1 LAEGVHTFEVDGCV
15 LSYHV
20 HGTGPVC
27 VAHPGG
33 PGIFWGYLRAP
44 ELEQRLTM
52 VYLEPAGTG
61 GSDRLA
67 GHPHGY
73 TRARYSRHLAAL
85 IDHLQVPRVHLLG
98 HSHGGFVAQY
108 HALHRPEQ
116 LAGVVLYDSAPVNG
130 PGLGAEAM
138 RAIGEFAARHAGKPG
153 LESALGA
160 FQEIPGISDDES
172 HVRVARA
179 VLPVYLADYWADDR
193 RWALMQSALE
203 TTYISG
209 LGEHGEPDVVDDRAA
224 LSALKVPTLVV
235 VGRFDVMCGMRWGE
249 ELHRLIPGS
258 QLLVLEHSGHFGHLE
273 EPGQFA
279 REVAAFVTATATAA
293 TADA

>member
-1 LAEGVHTFEVDGCV
+1 MIPSVTGPLAEGVHTFEVDGCV

-61 GSDRLA
+61 GSNRLA
-67 GHPHGY
+67 SHPHGY
-73 TRARYSRHLAAL
+73 TRARYSQHLAAL
-85 IDHLQVPRVHLLG
+85 IDHLQVPQVHLLG

-130 PGLGAEAM
+130 PELGAEAM
-138 RAIGEFAARHAGKPG
+138 RAIGEFAARHAGEPG
-153 LESALGA
+153 LESALEA
-160 FQEIPGISDDES
+160 FQEIPRISDDES

-179 VLPVYLADYWADDR
+179 ILPVYLADYWADDR

-203 TTYISG
+203 
-209 LGEHGEPDVVDDRAA
+209 
-224 LSALKVPTLVV
+224 
-235 VGRFDVMCGMRWGE
+235 
-249 ELHRLIPGS
+249 
-258 QLLVLEHSGHFGHLE
+258 
-273 EPGQFA
+273 
-279 REVAAFVTATATAA
+279 
-293 TADA
+293 